1 MMNAAYSKAVKYL
14 RVQVE
19 VRDVPYEEALDDVI
33 GRFALGLNQIA
44 CLTEAAK
51 GVYGPENK

>member
-1 MMNAAYSKAVKYL
+1 MNAAYSKAVKYL